1 MVDPN
6 FQNHF
11 GDIGFVLNII
21 KNGSYVGIFLLSM
34 LVSYVVP
41 LPEAIFLLLIG
52 FLARKAGFGLEA
64 AIIVSVVGTV
74 IGDNLLYR
82 LSFFGNKY
90 VERFNRKMRANKLI
104 QYENL
109 AIDNIGKTIFFLRF
123 ITGVRFFGPVIS
135 GTLRASWKK
144 FFIYNAIATTLH
156 SIIFILLGFY
166 FHKKIIPLIAEVE
179 IARNAL
185 LFSSV
190 LIVGI
195 LLKIFSKKQRKI

>member
-52 FLARKAGFGLEA
+52 FLARKAGFDLEA